1 MIRRPPRSTLFPYTT
16 LFRSVRPETAQ
27 AYAALLDAGL
37 APVVHEYGS
46 LGCSGDLAPLAS
58 VALAL
63 TGEGCVRDGAGVL
76 RPAAEALRE
85 HGIEPVELAEK
96 EGLALVNGTDGMLGM
111 LVLALADL
119 RRLLTTADVAA
130 AMSVEALLGTDAVF
144 AADLQALRPHP
155 GQAASAAN
163 LRMLLSGS
171 GVVASHRGPEC
182 TRVQDA
188 YSLRCAQIGR
198 ASCRERV

>member
-27 AYAALLDAGL
+27 AYAAVLDAGL

-111 LVLALADL
+111 LVRAVADL
-119 RRLLTTADVAA
+119 RRLPTPKT
-130 AMSVEALLGTDAVF
+130 EE
-144 AADLQALRPHP
+144 R
-155 GQAASAAN
+155 
-163 LRMLLSGS
+163 
-171 GVVASHRGPEC
+171 
-182 TRVQDA
+182 RV
-188 YSLRCAQIGR
+188 G
-198 ASCRERV
+198 EE